1 MNVKVLNLKSPSKW
15 TDSDIKKAAERD
27 KQFAMEIVIKKYR
40 DSLYYHALCIL
51 KDSDLTY
58 DLIQEVFIR
67 AIREE
72 RFFTAEFYMKPWL
85 YRVTTNLC
93 FNQVRNRN
101 RREALLDQNR
111 ISEAQEA
118 KQCDDLFEK
127 ERRSEVLNCI
137 QQLNADHQ
145 EVLLLRYYSD
155 LSYNEI
161 AQTLNIKLGTV
172 MSRLSRAR
180 SSLSQILG
188 PDTELLTK

>member
-1 MNVKVLNLKSPSKW
+1 MNVKVLNLRSPASW
-15 TDSDIKKAAERD
+15 TDSEIKQAAERD
-27 KQFAMEIVIKKYR
+27 RQFAMEVVIKKYR
-40 DSLYYHALCIL
+40 DALYFHALCIL
-51 KDSDLTY
+51 KDADAAY

-67 AIREE
+67 AIRED
-72 RFFTAEFYMKPWL
+72 RFFNSDFYMKPWL
-85 YRVTTNLC
+85 YRVTSNLC
-93 FNQVRNRN
+93 FNQVRNTK
-101 RREALLDQNR
+101 RREELLDQNS

-118 KQCDDLFEK
+118 KQSEDLFEK
-127 ERRSEVLNCI
+127 ERRSEILQCI

-180 SSLSQILG
+180 SCLSQIIG
-188 PDTELLTK
+188 PASDLLP

>member
-1 MNVKVLNLKSPSKW
+1 MNVKVLNLKSPSNW
-15 TDSDIKKAAERD
+15 TDADIKKAAERD

-40 DSLYYHALCIL
+40 ESLYFHALCIL

-72 RFFTAEFYMKPWL
+72 RFFNPDFFMKPWL
-85 YRVTTNLC
+85 YRVTSNLC
-93 FNQVRNRN
+93 FNQVRNRK
-101 RREALLDQNR
+101 RREELLEQNH
-111 ISEAQEA
+111 ITEAQEA
-118 KQCDDLFEK
+118 NQSDDLFEK
-127 ERRSEVLNCI
+127 ERRSEVLHCI

-161 AQTLNIKLGTV
+161 AQALNIKLGTV

-180 SSLSQILG
+180 SSLSQLLG
-188 PDTELLTK
+188 PENELLTK